1 MFKYRRMTRQSRS
14 ATGALLLITFLASS
28 PWFCLPGYSQVQKP
42 ILDTKTNL
50 SSVRLSPAAHQLG
63 DQLGIN
69 EKIKNLEDLRLK
81 SEMTDLRALTRVVIR
96 QDFVVNRQDILEQIE
111 QTRLEVDFTLAR
123 INEEMSLYTEL
134 IEAYADERNKKVA
147 HTNLLAFA
155 SNGIMWAIAE
165 ALTIPTFRVP
175 SLSVSSGVV
184 GILAGATPSVFSA
197 LAVKLIE
204 GKKHRP
210 HELPNMLSKVFGYPT
225 SQDTEYPDSVW
236 TFLNTIPAGDKSGET
251 RIEQIIQHWIAD
263 HYIRSFT
270 SRDSKQQLDS
280 LIGSKESSYEL
291 TIGLLRDRR
300 TMLQQLH
307 AQVSKMNRLLLELL
321 LVMRGEKL
329 YLVENQNL
337 EEEEDDDANDQESQN
352 RSEKPGKT
360 RMLKKLNPRL
370 PNLHLPTLD
379 PSERAGDL

>member
-1 MFKYRRMTRQSRS
+1 MTRQSKS
-14 ATGALLLITFLASS
+14 AAAAFVLLSFLTGS
-28 PWFCLPGYSQVQKP
+28 PWLCLPVYSQAQKP

-69 EKIKNLEDLRLK
+69 EKIKNLETLRLK
-81 SEMTDLRALTRVVIR
+81 SEMTDLKPLTRVVIR

-251 RIEQIIQHWIAD
+251 RIEQIIQHWIGD

-280 LIGSKESSYEL
+280 LIGSKESNYEL

-337 EEEEDDDANDQESQN
+337 EEEKEEDKRDQDAQIEQEKQG
-352 RSEKPGKT
+352 KP
-360 RMLKKLNPRL
+360 RMLDRITPLV